1 MAKRKVYTS
10 EELNLYD
17 KLHTEV
23 IQQRRGTSI
32 NVLYLIKETPKYYI
46 SLNDDYESFWETSY
60 EDMADYCL

>member
-46 SLNDDYESFWETSY
+46 SLIPIHIVVI
-60 EDMADYCL
+60 CLKRLKRILIY